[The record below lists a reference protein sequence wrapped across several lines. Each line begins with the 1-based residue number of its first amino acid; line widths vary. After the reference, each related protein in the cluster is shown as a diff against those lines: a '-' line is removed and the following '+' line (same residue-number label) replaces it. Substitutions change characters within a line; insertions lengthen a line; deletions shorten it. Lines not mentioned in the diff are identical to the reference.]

1 MPNPLTIFKNS
12 NFWSRLPIS
21 YRGAIIIAIPAIC
34 LLATLGA
41 WVWSRQIGIA
51 TLNRIDHTEAVINK
65 SNKLL
70 LALLNAE
77 TGVRGYHINRREDFL
92 DSYRFAQSSL
102 PATIQELD
110 HLLKDNYQQAEQ
122 WKEIQRLVQQEMNL
136 FEQKVKQ
143 FKQQPAGYVTDQDK
157 ALLYQGKLVMDSI
170 RKSIEELQAQEQ
182 ALLAIEQLN
191 LRNVRRITTGIQWA
205 SAWVSAF
212 AYLAAVY
219 LFNRLDQDL
228 RERELQLRESNIFI
242 DTITTKLVDGVITLN
257 QQNKIES
264 FNPAASEIFGYKPC
278 DVLGKDLMVLMVDRN
293 LSEAEKAEKINFWH
307 SNLLE
312 TDRRWQ
318 TTGYRKDG
326 STVPIEISVSEMAFD
341 DQLLVIIRDITES
354 EATKA
359 KLKSRADELARL
371 SSILAKANTELE
383 KQNQEL
389 DRFAYVASHD
399 LKAPLRAI
407 ASLSEWI
414 EEDLEEQ
421 LTGETLYQMKLL
433 RGRVHRLEEL
443 INGLLAYSRVGRVK
457 TEIETVDVKQLVNEV
472 IDSIDPPEGFRF
484 EVASELPIFKT
495 HKIPLRQVFFNLISN
510 AIKHHDCNAG
520 QVIIAFEELP
530 EYYKFLVADDGPGIP
545 PEFHEKIFVIFQT
558 LFPRDIKEN
567 TGIGLSIVKKILDN
581 QGGMINLESNP
592 DTGTTFYFTWPKSV

>member
-1 MPNPLTIFKNS
+1 MPNPFTVFKNS

-41 WVWSRQIGIA
+41 WVWSRQVGRA
-51 TLNRIDHTEAVINK
+51 TLDRIDHTEVVIDKTNR
-65 SNKLL
+65 LMII
-70 LALLNAE
+70 LLNAE
-77 TGVRGYHINRREDFL
+77 TGVRGFHISRREDYL
-92 DSYRFAQSSL
+92 DPYRYAKSTL
-102 PATIQELD
+102 PDTVKELD
-110 HLLKDNYQQAEQ
+110 RLLKDNHQQAEQ
-122 WKEIQRLVQQEMNL
+122 WKEIQRLVQQEMAL

-143 FKQQPAGYVTDQDK
+143 FKQQPVNYFTEQDK
-157 ALLYQGKLVMDSI
+157 ALLNQGKLVMDSI
-170 RKSIEELQAQEQ
+170 RKSIGELQAQEH
-182 ALLAIEQLN
+182 ALLAQEQIKLQ
-191 LRNVRRITTGIQWA
+191 NVRRITTGIQWA

-212 AYLAAVY
+212 AYWAAVY

-242 DTITTKLVDGVITLN
+242 NTITTKLVDGVMTLN
-257 QQNKIES
+257 RRNQIES
-264 FNPAASEIFGYKPC
+264 FNPAASEMFGYKPC
-278 DVLGKDLMVLMVDRN
+278 EVIGKDITVLMVDGD
-293 LSEAEKAEKINFWH
+293 LPEAEKAEKIHFWH

-326 STVPIEISVSEMAFD
+326 STVSIEISVSEIERD

-354 EATKA
+354 EAAKA

-371 SSILAKANTELE
+371 SSILAKANIELE

-457 TEIETVDVKQLVNEV
+457 TAIETVDVKQLVNEI
-472 IDSIDPPEGFRF
+472 IDSIDFPDGFQF

-495 HKIPLRQVFFNLISN
+495 YKIPLRQVFFNLISN
-510 AIKHHDCNAG
+510 AIKHHDCNVG
-520 QVIIAFEELP
+520 KVMIAFEELP
-530 EYYKFLVADDGPGIP
+530 ELYKFSVADDGPGIP
-545 PEFHEKIFVIFQT
+545 SEYHEKIFVIFQT
-558 LFPRDIKEN
+558 LYPRDIKEN
-567 TGIGLSIVKKILDN
+567 TGIGLSIVKKILES
-581 QGGMINLESNP
+581 QGGMIDLESNS
-592 DTGTTFYFTWPKSV
+592 DGGTTFNFTWPKSV